1 MPTDRKIRNSF
12 RYFILGTLLF
22 VTQGFSPL
30 HAQGTEAEQA
40 YQQFLQIY
48 RSDSPTR
55 SDLEAALG
63 HVKNANQLAPNT
75 YKFVFSLGAINTTL
89 KNWEQAVIWLEEA
102 KKLTRDEQAIEMID
116 VELKYCQT
124 QLARLKV
131 ANWGPDPVKV
141 SFVMKRGTVE
151 MSSDM
156 ISKLPQV
163 LPQVSIDES
172 EDGLIEAIRKKLP
185 IKRSSMTTENG
196 YLIVSMDD
204 EVEPAEHY
212 RKGIKDFHKV
222 FTSKYFDTRP
232 KRWLTVMLAENPYPL
247 VEATRALY
255 PSVGLPI
262 YAPFLGYYNP
272 SDNLIMAT
280 SGRAGYGTLLHE
292 MIHALIAAD
301 FPNAPAWLNEGLAS
315 LYERT
320 QWSNSQ
326 LHALPNWRMDGL
338 RESNMPSLADLVQQ
352 ASEIGLHSHEI
363 AAIRLLFL
371 YLDQQNLMDDLY
383 LLAKQGSP
391 DFTLSQGVTSL
402 GLMEAGWQE
411 FLKETFSS
419 YRAELARNKGA
430 LSHPDEIRF
439 VQQALKQTVNP
450 GIKVD
455 GHWGQQT
462 QQALMEF
469 QRQNGLDD
477 DGILGPKTASTLR
490 EVYQKSRVLSVPN
503 S

>member
-1 MPTDRKIRNSF
+1 
-12 RYFILGTLLF
+12 
-22 VTQGFSPL
+22 
-30 HAQGTEAEQA
+30 
-40 YQQFLQIY
+40 
-48 RSDSPTR
+48 
-55 SDLEAALG
+55 
-63 HVKNANQLAPNT
+63 
-75 YKFVFSLGAINTTL
+75 
-89 KNWEQAVIWLEEA
+89 
-102 KKLTRDEQAIEMID
+102 
-116 VELKYCQT
+116 
-124 QLARLKV
+124 
-131 ANWGPDPVKV
+131 
-141 SFVMKRGTVE
+141 
-151 MSSDM
+151 
-156 ISKLPQV
+156 
-163 LPQVSIDES
+163 
-172 EDGLIEAIRKKLP
+172 
-185 IKRSSMTTENG
+185 
-196 YLIVSMDD
+196 
-204 EVEPAEHY
+204 
-212 RKGIKDFHKV
+212 
-222 FTSKYFDTRP
+222 
-232 KRWLTVMLAENPYPL
+232 
-247 VEATRALY
+247 
-255 PSVGLPI
+255 
-262 YAPFLGYYNP
+262 
-272 SDNLIMAT
+272 MAT

-462 QQALMEF
+462 RQALMEF

-490 EVYQKSRVLSVPN
+490 EVYQKSRVLSGRIVN
-503 S
+503 